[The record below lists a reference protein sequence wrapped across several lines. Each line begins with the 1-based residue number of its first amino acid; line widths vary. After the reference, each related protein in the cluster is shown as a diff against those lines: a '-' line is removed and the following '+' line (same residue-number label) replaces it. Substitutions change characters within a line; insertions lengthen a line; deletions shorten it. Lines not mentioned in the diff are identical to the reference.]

1 MVKDESSVMSTVS
14 RLARSDKTTQLVLS
28 FLFASLII
36 RYVVNKYTF
45 SKQLLA
51 HTVFNIQA
59 ATVHSNLPTKLN
71 LGKRAFSVAA
81 PENWDTLPVTLKS
94 SD

>member
-1 MVKDESSVMSTVS
+1 MAKDESSVPLTVS
-14 RLARSDKTTQLVLS
+14 RLARSDKTTQPVLS
-28 FLFASLII
+28 LLFTSLII
-36 RYVVNKYTF
+36 RYVINKYMF

-71 LGKRAFSVAA
+71 LGIYALSVSA
-81 PENWDTLPVTLKS
+81 PQIWDKLPVTLIS
-94 SD
+94 FD